1 MIPENTKDKSA
12 QNQGGQGGLFS
23 RFLATVEFLGNL
35 LPHPVTLFAML
46 ACFIVVLS
54 GILGYFDLAVVDP
67 RPEGAKGRE
76 ADGMIEV
83 ISLMSAEGLQRIVTG
98 LVTNFTGFAPLGT
111 VLVALLGVSVAE
123 HSGLLSAT
131 MRSLVMNA
139 SKRTV
144 TFAVVFAGIISN
156 TASELGYVV
165 LIPLAAM
172 IFHSLGRHPLAG
184 LAAAFAGVSAGY
196 SANLL
201 LGTVDPLLSGITE
214 AAAHMI
220 DPDYVVGPEVNW
232 YFMFISTFVVATMGA
247 LVTEKVVE
255 PRLGK
260 FDESEASVDL
270 SKQSMDAPSAIEKK
284 GLRWAG
290 IAFVVVCGILALTIV
305 PENGI
310 LRHPETGAVAGSPFL
325 KGIVAFIFV
334 SFAVPGFVYG
344 RVTGSM
350 KNDRDVIDAM
360 AKSMGAMGLYITLVF
375 FCCAV
380 CGVL

>member
-165 LIPLAAM
+165 LIPLAE
-172 IFHSLGRHPLAG
+172 IGR
-184 LAAAFAGVSAGY
+184 
-196 SANLL
+196 
-201 LGTVDPLLSGITE
+201 
-214 AAAHMI
+214 AH
-220 DPDYVVGPEVNW
+220 V
-232 YFMFISTFVVATMGA
+232 
-247 LVTEKVVE
+247 
-255 PRLGK
+255 
-260 FDESEASVDL
+260 
-270 SKQSMDAPSAIEKK
+270 
-284 GLRWAG
+284 
-290 IAFVVVCGILALTIV
+290 
-305 PENGI
+305 
-310 LRHPETGAVAGSPFL
+310 
-325 KGIVAFIFV
+325 
-334 SFAVPGFVYG
+334 
-344 RVTGSM
+344 
-350 KNDRDVIDAM
+350 
-360 AKSMGAMGLYITLVF
+360 
-375 FCCAV
+375 
-380 CGVL
+380 